1 MTYTSISD
9 PRQEF
14 VGFVPTSTR
23 EEDDRHEPIT
33 VVVVDI
39 GIKAWNFE
47 LVLPTQITTSTRN
60 YHPSNILNLGR
71 HRPKG
76 WFKNEY

>member
-39 GIKAWNFE
+39 GIKA
-47 LVLPTQITTSTRN
+47 
-60 YHPSNILNLGR
+60 
-71 HRPKG
+71 
-76 WFKNEY
+76 